1 MRQRQRETERERRE
15 VKIERWERKRE
26 GETIKLPVVY
36 GWKGRASRAERERI
50 KKEGKKGWTR
60 TVTEMKN
67 KMLHMMHLAR
77 RAAHVYAPPLMRCY
91 VWPRE
96 KKLPAGRRYARFY
109 ELSPTFDTCIAAQ
122 VQSKRP
128 LGE

>member
-1 MRQRQRETERERRE
+1 M
-15 VKIERWERKRE
+15 
-26 GETIKLPVVY
+26 PVAY
-36 GWKGRASRAERERI
+36 GWEGRASRAAGAL
-50 KKEGKKGWTR
+50 KKEEKGVGGWTR

-77 RAAHVYAPPLMRCY
+77 RAVHAYVPPLIRY

-96 KKLPAGRRYARFY
+96 KKLPGGRRPADFY
-109 ELSPTFDTCIAAQ
+109 ELSPPFDLCIVVQ

-128 LGE
+128 LG